1 MPAQSANW
9 VWAVTNLHAADG
21 VEEIELPAAADPPPP
36 GRRILFYG
44 VKTQ

>member
-1 MPAQSANW
+1 
-9 VWAVTNLHAADG
+9 VVFAVTNLHAADG
-21 VEEIELPAAADPPPP
+21 VEEIELPAAADPPAA